1 MCFMC
6 AFFQERKIYIFQER
20 KKKIQHLRQ
29 NVREEHANKTYLAIN
44 LSCQVL
50 DIQVYFDLFLFRARG
65 KKLVVIE
72 GYSRIKKKK
81 KKKKRDTHKKAT
93 WLSLTA
99 GLCGCLFLFHYAYKS
114 KLLWISLYI
123 FLSIRREAFLSWQ
136 ASRQLGTLMP

>member
-1 MCFMC
+1 MC

-50 DIQVYFDLFLFRARG
+50 GIHVYFDLFLFRARG

-72 GYSRIKKKK
+72 GYSRIKRKRKRK
-81 KKKKRDTHKKAT
+81 RETHTKKRHGFPSQQDSVAAYFYFIMLTKAN
-93 WLSLTA
+93 
-99 GLCGCLFLFHYAYKS
+99 CCEFLF
-114 KLLWISLYI
+114 I
-123 FLSIRREAFLSWQ
+123 FF
-136 ASRQLGTLMP
+136 